1 MTSNSG
7 LCPLCN
13 KGKMRKRRRVLEEE
27 SNQPFWQEV
36 VNNQLVCNICG
47 HIVQDSVE
55 FKLTKTNSEAQAK
68 KKDSNCSSCDKKK
81 VIVFER
87 GDFRLCKRCLENVR
101 EEHNLDK
108 GI

>member
-1 MTSNSG
+1 MTSNSR

-13 KGKMRKRRRVLEEE
+13 KGEMRKRRKVLEEQ

-36 VNNQLVCNICG
+36 VNYQLVCSICG
-47 HIVQDSVE
+47 HIIEGSVE
-55 FKLTKTNSEAQAK
+55 FKLTKTSEAQAK
-68 KKDSNCSSCDKKK
+68 RKDRSCSSCDKKK

-87 GDFRLCKRCLENVR
+87 GDFRLCKECLENVR

>member
-1 MTSNSG
+1 MTSNSR

-13 KGKMRKRRRVLEEE
+13 KGEMRKRQKVIEEQ

-36 VNNQLVCNICG
+36 VSNQLVCNICG
-47 HIVQDSVE
+47 HIVQVSME
-55 FKLTKTNSEAQAK
+55 FKLTNTSEAQAK
-68 KKDSNCSSCDKKK
+68 RKDTSCSSCDKKK

-87 GDFRLCKRCLENVR
+87 GNFRLCKECLENVR